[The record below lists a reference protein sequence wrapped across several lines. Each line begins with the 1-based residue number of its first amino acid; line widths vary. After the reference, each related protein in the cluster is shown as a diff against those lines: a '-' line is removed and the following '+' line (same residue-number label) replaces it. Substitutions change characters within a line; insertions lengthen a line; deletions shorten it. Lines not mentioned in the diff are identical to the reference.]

1 MKNVSSFLISSNE
14 TANVKNMFISESGRV
29 ISYILE
35 IANTLALEDVL
46 VTVDI
51 EESIWFF

>member
-51 EESIWFF
+51 EESI